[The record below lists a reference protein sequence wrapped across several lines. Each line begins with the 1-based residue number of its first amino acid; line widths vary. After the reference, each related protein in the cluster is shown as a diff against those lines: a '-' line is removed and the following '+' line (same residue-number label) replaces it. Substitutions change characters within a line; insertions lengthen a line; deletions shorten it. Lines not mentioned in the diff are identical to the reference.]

1 VPNVL
6 IIILRYLFLLVLYLF
21 LIYTLVQMFRFL
33 KYQDRTQNQH
43 DGAKENNSEAQLV
56 KINEGELP
64 RIYPLKDSLNIGR
77 HDDNDVVIAD
87 SKASR
92 HHARI
97 YNNHGQYWIEDLK
110 SKNGIYL
117 NDIKLC
123 GPVVLADED
132 KLSIGNV
139 TFVFVRWGHEVEQ
152 GDTRWAGAQC

>member
-1 VPNVL
+1 MQNVL
-6 IIILRYLFLLVLYLF
+6 VIILRYLFLLVLYLF
-21 LIYTLVQMFRFL
+21 LIYTLAQMFRFL
-33 KYQDRTQNQH
+33 KNQDRTQNLH
-43 DGAKENNSEAQLV
+43 DGAKENISEAQLV

-64 RIYPLKDSLNIGR
+64 CIYPLRDTLNIGR
-77 HDDNDVVIAD
+77 HDDNDIVIAD

-97 YNNHGQYWIEDLK
+97 HNNHGQYWIEDLN

-117 NDIKLC
+117 NDIKLS